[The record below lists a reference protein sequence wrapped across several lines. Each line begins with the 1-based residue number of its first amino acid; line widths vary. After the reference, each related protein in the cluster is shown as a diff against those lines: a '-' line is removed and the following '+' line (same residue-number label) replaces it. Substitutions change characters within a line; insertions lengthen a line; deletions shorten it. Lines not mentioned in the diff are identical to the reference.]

1 MSTLFVDTINEKTS
15 GNGIYIP
22 GHVLQVVQSTKTN
35 ALSSSSTSSINIGL
49 SLSITPVSTSSK
61 VLLICSVF
69 ASTTNSC
76 SLFLLRGSTVLI
88 NGSESG
94 YTRNPTFAH
103 MHSSGAAGENVAY
116 NYLDSPST
124 TSATTYKVQANTD
137 AGTFYINRRSDTFIN
152 PTSSLIAMEIGG

>member
-1 MSTLFVDTINEKTS
+1 MALIKLNNQSLSNITS
-15 GNGIYIP
+15 AGLPSGT
-22 GHVLQVVQSTKTN
+22 VLQVVQSTKTDVF
-35 ALSSSSTSSINIGL
+35 SSTSTSSVDIGL

-76 SLFLLRGSTVLI
+76 SLFLLRGSTVII
-88 NGSESG
+88 NGSQSG

-103 MHSSGAAGENVAY
+103 MNSNSANGENVAY

-137 AGTFYINRRSDTFIN
+137 FGTFYINKRSDTFIN
-152 PTSSLIAMEIGG
+152 PTSSLIAMEIAG